1 MPRKQSEP
9 IVGQDTKKRRPL
21 AYKRAV
27 RALADGK
34 SIKTVAAQE
43 NLAESNVARIRK
55 DCSEFIQE
63 ESKKATLKLIGLR
76 GKLLDAATTAL
87 EHVDL
92 GDVKARDVKDLSVAL
107 GVVQDKTMAVT
118 DGRVSRVEHV
128 HVSLP
133 ETVSAGAII
142 DILPP
147 AKTCKNIEEDDQTP
161 VNTDMAGGSG
171 NRHSDQDQADD
182 GGEGVDQVGSAKV

>member
-9 IVGQDTKKRRPL
+9 IIGQDTKKRRPL

-34 SIKTVAAQE
+34 SIKAVAAQE

-55 DCSEFIQE
+55 DCSEFIAE

-147 AKTCKNIEEDDQTP
+147 AKTCENTEEDGQTLA
-161 VNTDMAGGSG
+161 NTDLAGGSM
-171 NRHSDQDQADD
+171 NRHSNQDQAVD
-182 GGEGVDQVGSAKV
+182 GGEGVDQVGSAEV